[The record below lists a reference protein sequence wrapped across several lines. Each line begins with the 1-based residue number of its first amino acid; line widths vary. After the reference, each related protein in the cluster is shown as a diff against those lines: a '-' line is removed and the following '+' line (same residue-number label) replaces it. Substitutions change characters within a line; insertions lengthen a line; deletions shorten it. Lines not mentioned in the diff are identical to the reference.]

1 MGFNCKLSTNI
12 AEGNKIGKKRT
23 IGLTVRS
30 RSKDGLL
37 YYIGRLKY
45 DYVVIELV
53 KGEVFIICFHILISI
68 STG

>member
-1 MGFNCKLSTNI
+1 MLVPTVHSSTCI
-12 AEGNKIGKKRT
+12 TEGNKIGKKRT

-45 DYVVIELV
+45 DYFVIELV
-53 KGEVFIICFHILISI
+53 KGEVFIIYLRLLIRK
-68 STG
+68 